1 MILILFKVLTFFTF
15 VLFINST
22 QISMIAPKSSLKN
35 SYAKIKNYVKEE
47 GDFVVLST
55 KVNKTYSNV
64 PF

>member
-1 MILILFKVLTFFTF
+1 
-15 VLFINST
+15 
-22 QISMIAPKSSLKN
+22 MIAPKSSLKN